1 VEVNGRAIAPERMD
15 DFNVMVI
22 PVERGSSVIR
32 VWFART
38 VDRTVGIWVSVIAGM
53 VVVGLMVWGK
63 SGKWKMEIRRPQSLR
78 ARAHLR
84 R

>member
-1 VEVNGRAIAPERMD
+1 
-15 DFNVMVI
+15 
-22 PVERGSSVIR
+22 VIR

-63 SGKWKMEIRRPQSLR
+63 SGKWKMENGN
-78 ARAHLR
+78 
-84 R
+84 